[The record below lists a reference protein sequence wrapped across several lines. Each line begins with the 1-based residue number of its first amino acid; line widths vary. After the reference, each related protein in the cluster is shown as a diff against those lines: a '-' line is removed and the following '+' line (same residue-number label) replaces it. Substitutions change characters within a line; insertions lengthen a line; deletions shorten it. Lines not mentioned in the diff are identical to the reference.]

1 MRTVILCGIEIEYE
15 INPKWS
21 LKMEKT
27 LFSLDDANAL
37 IPFLTAQMTRLK
49 ALKAEL
55 DDILAEN
62 EGVDVETLLK
72 SEKLGPEDMALRQKL
87 ESLGDEINDVIYEI
101 QDKGAVVKDLEQG
114 LVDFFCE
121 LKGQTVFLCWKLGES
136 EIRFWHGVNEGFG
149 QRKSLLERQFLECV
163 TKLH

>member
-1 MRTVILCGIEIEYE
+1 MRTVILCGIENKEE
-15 INPKWS
+15 IDQKWS
-21 LKMEKT
+21 QKMEKT
-27 LFSLDDANAL
+27 LFNLDEANAL
-37 IPFLTAQMTRLK
+37 IPFLTEQVMRLK

-55 DDILAEN
+55 DDVLAEN
-62 EGVDVETLLK
+62 EGVDVDALFK
-72 SEKLGPEDMALRQKL
+72 SEKLTPEGMALRQKL
-87 ESLGDEINDVIYEI
+87 QSLGDEINDVIFEI

-121 LKGQTVFLCWKLGES
+121 LKGETVFLCWKLGEP